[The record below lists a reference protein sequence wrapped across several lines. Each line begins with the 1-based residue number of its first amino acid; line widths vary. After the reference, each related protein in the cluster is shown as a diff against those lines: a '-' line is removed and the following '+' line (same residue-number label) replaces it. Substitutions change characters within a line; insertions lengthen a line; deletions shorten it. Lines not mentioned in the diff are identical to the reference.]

1 MMSNA
6 LSNWIGRWWVCV
18 TFGVISTI
26 MFGYLV
32 PNAVAVVTENRT
44 LAPRILDEYYL
55 TWSASDARPFFKAL
69 GAAGRAA
76 YQNYYLTL
84 DLWFPV
90 LSLTIFYTA
99 LLSLA
104 FPIGKRWAWFNLLP
118 LIMYACDMLEN
129 INHYTMAGRFPD
141 LPVWQLQIGPIL
153 SLVKYILITALP
165 MLALIGFWLKRK
177 PVPNG
182 EASA

>member
-1 MMSNA
+1 MMSHT
-6 LSNWIGRWWVCV
+6 LSRWAGRWWICI
-18 TFGVISTI
+18 TFGVISAI

-55 TWSASDARPFFKAL
+55 TWAVSDARPFFAAL
-69 GAAGRAA
+69 GATGREA

-84 DLWFPV
+84 DFWFPV

-104 FPIGKRWAWFNLLP
+104 FPAGRRWAWLNLLP
-118 LIMYACDMLEN
+118 LIMYGCDALEN
-129 INHYTMAGRFPD
+129 LNHFSMARSFPD
-141 LPVWQLQIGPIL
+141 LPMWQLQIGPIL
-153 SLVKYILITALP
+153 SFVKYVLITALP
-165 MLALIGFWLKRK
+165 MLALIGFWIKRK
-177 PVPNG
+177 QERSA
-182 EASA
+182 EASL